1 MDLSD
6 WLDSGRGRLA
16 EMAAHFRVTQSAVC
30 QWRTN
35 GVPPARMKAVR
46 DFTGGEVTL
55 EDMLP
60 PANEQQEI
68 ARAAA

>member
-16 EMAAHFRVTQSAVC
+16 QMAAHFHVSQSAVC

-46 DFTGGEVTL
+46 DFTAGEVTL
-55 EDMLP
+55 EDMVP
-60 PANEQQEI
+60 SPESAEEP